1 MDLKNFFNASSN
13 ETYEQNMDL
22 LEDYDLIN
30 TFGSPNKMFLKFLKS
45 KNLEISIDEI
55 TPELIEEFEGS
66 IDSLKLKAEKINRE
80 KQTIFK
86 QRKVWIAID
95 NTETYLLLEP
105 DGIEIESTK
114 NKISYSEMENIEIAE
129 GGWSKNRFTI
139 QTKDKDLTF
148 EINEDKAIPLKE
160 IIEDN
165 IDYQNHDEID
175 DLLEL
180 YSLFEEGKIS
190 EEELEIKKAIIY
202 SDDAYCTNCGEKLEP
217 DSDFCTN
224 CGHEVEL

>member
-30 TFGSPNKMFLKFLKS
+30 TFGSPNKMFLKFLNS
-45 KNLEISIDEI
+45 KNLEITTDEI

-66 IDSLKLKAEKINRE
+66 VDSLNLKAEKINRE